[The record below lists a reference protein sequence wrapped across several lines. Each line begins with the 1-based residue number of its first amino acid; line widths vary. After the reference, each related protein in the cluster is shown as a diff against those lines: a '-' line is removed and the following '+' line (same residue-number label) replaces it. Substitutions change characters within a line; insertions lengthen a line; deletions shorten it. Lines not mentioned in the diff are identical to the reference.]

1 LVFIEIQLT
10 CPPKTDPK
18 DKLGLRQKGGRQNA
32 KETVFI

>member
-1 LVFIEIQLT
+1 VT

-18 DKLGLRQKGGRQNA
+18 DKFGLEQEGGRQNA